1 MSLQRVL
8 ETNVQELNHMYYDQ
22 LKRVAALSEQNAR
35 YKRIIK
41 ELVESLSVGE
51 PVSLVRLSEIRE
63 EIE

>member
-8 ETNVQELNHMYYDQ
+8 ETNVQELNHMYYDS
-22 LKRVAALSEQNAR
+22 LKRVASLSEQNAR

-41 ELVESLSVGE
+41 ELVESLTIGE
-51 PVSLVRLSEIRE
+51 PVPIARLRVIRE